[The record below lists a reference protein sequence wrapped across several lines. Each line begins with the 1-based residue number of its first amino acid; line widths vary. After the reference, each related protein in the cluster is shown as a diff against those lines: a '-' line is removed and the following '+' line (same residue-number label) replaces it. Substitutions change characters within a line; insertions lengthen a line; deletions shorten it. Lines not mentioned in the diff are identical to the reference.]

1 MNTINMEKRIKK
13 RSYYNEEYQLGF
25 ELQEDHILIH
35 EGKNGSQSRLFALNG
50 TLSRILEQEWTIKIT
65 RYGVEIIDDE
75 TVSMP
80 LKTKSF
86 NKKETTKK

>member
-1 MNTINMEKRIKK
+1 MQDVIKRDP
-13 RSYYNEEYQLGF
+13 YYNEEYQLGF

-35 EGKNGSQSRLFALNG
+35 EGKNGCQSRLFALNDI
-50 TLSRILEQEWTIKIT
+50 LSRILEQEWGIEIT
-65 RYGVEIIDDE
+65 HYGVEIINDE

-86 NKKETTKK
+86 NNKETKK